1 MEDVSLKFSDDALL
15 AIAKKTMSYST
26 GARGLRSVIEN
37 ILLDTMFEI
46 PGTTGVSEVVISGE
60 VVEGKSP
67 PLYIYTKEDE
77 KKEKKAL

>member
-1 MEDVSLKFSDDALL
+1 
-15 AIAKKTMSYST
+15 
-26 GARGLRSVIEN
+26 
-37 ILLDTMFEI
+37 MFEI